1 MKINL
6 NRKASIAPN
15 KNLFKKIFAVVISF
29 SLIAVSFIILTN
41 ITQETRQTVSV
52 LRVKNNDLNANTVIT
67 GKEIEAYDLISR
79 EYTDDMILAADKDK
93 VIDKKTLYYLRRKSI
108 LFKDQLTDEISLK
121 NEWLYELDD
130 EHEVLTLPYNYLEC
144 GGDILM
150 PGDRVRIRISYE
162 VDKASVSD
170 DGYGVRYSANNK
182 TYRTETLFD
191 SIVVVDM
198 LNSSSHSVYEVYR
211 EVARLSEDKKQEVMK
226 SSEFLKNIQ
235 PKALVLEANEQQ
247 IDNYSKYKGYGS
259 QSLLIT
265 ILSRSGSNIITDQ
278 LPTVQ
283 KEVESWLNSTEK

>member
-15 KNLFKKIFAVVISF
+15 RNLFKKIFAVVISF
-29 SLIAVSFIILTN
+29 SLIVVSFIILTN

-52 LRVKNNDLNANTVIT
+52 LRVRNNDLSANTVLT
-67 GKEIEAYDLISR
+67 EKEIEAYDLISR

-93 VIDKKTLYYLRRKSI
+93 VIDKKTLYYLRKKSI
-108 LFKDQLTDEISLK
+108 LYKDQLTDEISLK

-162 VDKASVSD
+162 VDKASDSD
-170 DGYGVRYSANNK
+170 DSGYGVRYSANNK

-198 LNSSSHSVYEVYR
+198 LNSASHSVYEVYR

-235 PKALVLEANEQQ
+235 PKALVLEANEEQ
-247 IDNYSKYKGYGS
+247 IDNYSKYKGYGA

-283 KEVESWLNSTEK
+283 KEVESWLNN